1 MKKLLLITAAL
12 AAFGF
17 LFVACGG
24 AADAPTEPASIEAP
38 AEPAQPAQPA
48 PAEPAADEGGGGGPC
63 EAYAACCEAYA
74 EALGGVEGMPEASVT
89 ATKDSCA
96 AIEGLKA
103 MPTAG
108 DACQQSYDALKMGMD
123 AYKAMPGFE
132 VPGVCQ

>member
-1 MKKLLLITAAL
+1 MRKLLLITTTL

-17 LFVACGG
+17 MFVACGG
-24 AADAPTEPASIEAP
+24 AADAPTEPASIEVPPDPAP
-38 AEPAQPAQPA
+38 APE

-74 EALGGVEGMPEASVT
+74 EALGGVEGIPEASVT
-89 ATKDSCA
+89 ATKDSCT

-108 DACQQSYDALKMGMD
+108 DACQQSFDALKMGMD

-132 VPGVCQ
+132 VPGACQ